1 MSREA
6 ARPPKFEAR
15 DVSRSFGHG
24 KRARLAVDRVSFAI
38 QTEEVVSLV
47 GQSGCGK
54 TVLSKLLLRLD
65 APTSGEL
72 LFNGRPLSAVRDP
85 RQHFRKVQAV
95 FQDPFSAFNQFFTI
109 RSQLENA
116 FHLFERKPSKVE
128 MAERVDAALLGV
140 NIEPREI
147 DGKYPFELSGG
158 QMQRM
163 LLARIFIIRP
173 EVLIADEPTSM
184 VDACS
189 RASILDYLLKLKE
202 ELRMTIV
209 FVTHDVGLACYI
221 SDTIFIMHQG
231 QIVERGPPERVTG
244 SPESSITQQLL
255 DDIPDVHRDWLGR
268 GAQARTRAFEPIRSE
283 TVSSETAS
291 SERAVPDLELRS
303 SEVS

>member
-1 MSREA
+1 MTA
-6 ARPPKFEAR
+6 KFEAHELTR
-15 DVSRSFGHG
+15 AFGHG
-24 KRARLAVDRVSFAI
+24 ASRKAAVDRVSFRI
-38 QTEEVVSLV
+38 DGEEIVSLV

-65 APTSGEL
+65 RPTSGRL
-72 LFNGRPLSAVRDP
+72 LFNGRAIEAERDP
-85 RQHFRKVQAV
+85 RRHFRQVQAV

-109 RSQLENA
+109 RSQLQSC
-116 FHLFERKPSKVE
+116 FHLFEKRPGKAEVE
-128 MAERVDAALLGV
+128 ERVDAALLAV

-189 RASILDYLLKLKE
+189 RASILEYLMKLKR

-209 FVTHDVGLACYI
+209 FVTHDVGLACYV
-221 SDTIFIMHQG
+221 SDTLYIMHQG
-231 QIVERGPPERVTG
+231 QIVERGTPERVVG
-244 SPESSITQQLL
+244 SPESPVTRELL
-255 DDIPDVHRDWLGR
+255 DDIPDVNRDWLGR
-268 GAQARTRAFEPIRSE
+268 GQPVAKIP
-283 TVSSETAS
+283 
-291 SERAVPDLELRS
+291 
-303 SEVS
+303 

>member
-1 MSREA
+1 MSA
-6 ARPPKFEAR
+6 AGVQAPKFEAR
-15 DVSRSFGHG
+15 DVSRRFGHG

-38 QTEEVVSLV
+38 RSQEIVSLV

-72 LFNGRPLSAVRDP
+72 SFNGRPLSAVRDP
-85 RQHFRKVQAV
+85 REHFRKVQAV

-109 RSQLENA
+109 RSQLEQS
-116 FHLFERKPSKVE
+116 FHLFEHKPSRAE
-128 MAERVDAALLGV
+128 MAERVDAALLAV
-140 NIEPREI
+140 NIKPREI

-231 QIVERGPPERVTG
+231 QIVERGPPDRVIG
-244 SPESSITQQLL
+244 SPESPITLQLL

-268 GAQARTRAFEPIRSE
+268 GPRAPGVAGRHLASPEFGAPTSFES
-283 TVSSETAS
+283 A
-291 SERAVPDLELRS
+291 APDLALRS